1 LVPSLCRWVFG
12 YRGVDVS
19 LSLQLY
25 KDAVRVDGAVNGD
38 VRSGSCC
45 RLCHDVPGIKWT
57 PTRLT
62 DGMISH
68 EGA

>member
-1 LVPSLCRWVFG
+1 M
-12 YRGVDVS
+12 S